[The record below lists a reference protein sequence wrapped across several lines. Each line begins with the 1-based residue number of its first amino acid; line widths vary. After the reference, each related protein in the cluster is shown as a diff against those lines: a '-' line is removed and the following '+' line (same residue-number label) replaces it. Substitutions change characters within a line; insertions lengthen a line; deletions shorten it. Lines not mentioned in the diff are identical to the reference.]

1 MSYSQGPEATLVQK
15 AHKVRVFYPLSF
27 FPSFLILF
35 ALKMSP
41 SHTSV
46 SFPLGC
52 HGRTYPPNT
61 PQSFVFIRIAC
72 LTNGHALTDHLSA
85 FQSVSILSKDTQ
97 SVLKWLWLLMKS
109 NVSLPWDRIEGLKV
123 HKIQCPPTG
132 LQDGRDSKDKQLGR
146 WYIGLESSLVVLNLI
161 ILSLH
166 QLLILQLI
174 PKKCDDGGNYQHW
187 DWWVVETVWPYDRS
201 LSVRRAGFLEV
212 L

>member
-1 MSYSQGPEATLVQK
+1 MREARGIVCQAVVLQMQSSSYAWTEAHRPRCLTPKDQRPLLAK
-15 AHKVRVFYPLSF
+15 RPTKWGFYPLSF

-52 HGRTYPPNT
+52 HARTYPSNT

-72 LTNGHALTDHLSA
+72 LINRHALTDWLTA
-85 FQSVSILSKDTQ
+85 FQSVSILSKDAQ

-146 WYIGLESSLVVLNLI
+146 WCIGLESSLVVLNLI

-166 QLLILQLI
+166 QLLIL
-174 PKKCDDGGNYQHW
+174 
-187 DWWVVETVWPYDRS
+187 
-201 LSVRRAGFLEV
+201 
-212 L
+212 